1 MCRSSNNNPRGSAGF
16 TLVEALAAL
25 AITMIAVAAIGQ
37 LANGGFRAGLSA
49 ERRLAEAETARKIIA
64 GLPSRAELVDG
75 ALAGGLDGHAWR
87 LEAEPFPNDLG
98 AKGNQAAYEPQRIAL
113 KVAAPG
119 GGLMEVDMI
128 RLRRKTNR

>member
-1 MCRSSNNNPRGSAGF
+1 MSPSSGDKARGCAGF
-16 TLVEALAAL
+16 TLIEALAAL

-64 GLPSRAELVDG
+64 GLPSRAELGDG
-75 ALAGGLDGHAWR
+75 VLAGGLDGHAWR
-87 LEAEPFPNDLG
+87 LRADPFPNDLG
-98 AKGNQAAYEPQRIAL
+98 AKGGQSAYEPQRIAL
-113 KVAAPG
+113 TVAAPG

-128 RLRRKTNR
+128 RLRRKAK